1 VITSQGNPLIKKV
14 RRLHSRQGRSKYRQ
28 YIIEGIRGVDQ
39 ALDNGA
45 SIAEIIYSD
54 RIWQLNG
61 GAALMDRIGQ
71 SGIAAY
77 QVDPALFDWVTDTET
92 PQHVL
97 AVVDMPEQELGD
109 GSLASGDGPPASRK
123 HGDSSPAWKQGD
135 GSSASKTGQTERK
148 DLLPGGGQ
156 LLQDDRLPQGDG
168 LPQRDG
174 PLQGDRPPQD
184 NRPPQGD
191 RLLLVIIDGL
201 QDPGNLGTIIRT
213 ADAAGADGLILLK
226 GTTDPY
232 SPKSVRS
239 SMGSVTGIPIV
250 QCEDTHRLF
259 SDLKEGGVKIA
270 AAALDKDAIPYYS
283 YDYTGRVAII
293 IGNEAAGISPEVL
306 SYADAIINIPMRG
319 RAESLNAAVAC
330 GILLYKAVEQRLPK

>member
-1 VITSQGNPLIKKV
+1 VITSQSNPLIKKV
-14 RRLHSRQGRSKYRQ
+14 RRLHSRQGRNKYRQ

-45 SIAEIIYSD
+45 NIAEIIYSD

-61 GAALMDRIGQ
+61 GSTLMDRIGR

-77 QVDPALFDWVTDTET
+77 QVDPALFNALADTET

-97 AVVDMPEQELGD
+97 AIVDI
-109 GSLASGDGPPASRK
+109 GSGSTGTVLLLP
-123 HGDSSPAWKQGD
+123 KQGD
-135 GSSASKTGQTERK
+135 GSSASGCGKHGDCSSASKTGQTTRD
-148 DLLPGGGQ
+148 DLLLRCKQ
-156 LLQDDRLPQGDG
+156 
-168 LPQRDG
+168 
-174 PLQGDRPPQD
+174 PLQD

-259 SDLKEGGVKIA
+259 SDLKAGGVKIA
-270 AAALDKDAIPYYS
+270 AAALDKDAIPYYN
-283 YDYTGRVAII
+283 YDYTGRIAII

>member
-1 VITSQGNPLIKKV
+1 MITSQSNPLIKKV
-14 RRLHSRQGRSKYRQ
+14 RRLHSRQGRNKYRQ

-45 SIAEIIYSD
+45 GIAEIIYSD

-61 GAALMDRIGQ
+61 GSALMDRINR
-71 SGIAAY
+71 SGIPAY
-77 QVDPALFDWVTDTET
+77 QVDPALFDWVADTET

-97 AVVDMPEQELGD
+97 AIVWKGCHISCHGDGSPGNFIHVSNGDGSSCNGD
-109 GSLASGDGPPASRK
+109 GSLASRTG
-123 HGDSSPAWKQGD
+123 
-135 GSSASKTGQTERK
+135 KTART
-148 DLLPGGGQ
+148 DLLPRGRQ
-156 LLQDDRLPQGDG
+156 PLQDDNLPQND
-168 LPQRDG
+168 
-174 PLQGDRPPQD
+174 
-184 NRPPQGD
+184 RPPQGD
-191 RLLLVIIDGL
+191 QLLLVIIDGL

-259 SDLKEGGVKIA
+259 SDLKAGGIKIA
-270 AAALDKDAIPYYS
+270 AAALDENAIPYYNF
-283 YDYTGRVAII
+283 DYSGKTAII
-293 IGNEAAGISPEVL
+293 IGNEAAGISPKVL
-306 SYADAIINIPMRG
+306 SYADAVINIPMLG
-319 RAESLNAAVAC
+319 KAESLNAAVAC
-330 GILLYKAVEQRLPK
+330 GILLYKAIEQRQPK